1 MASTLEQSSALL
13 AISAMGANGSILVT
27 DTTAITGT
35 FRALLVVEDCTFTT
49 LTTDVTKNG
58 IVTATVGS
66 DWGTQ
71 VTGNVI
77 YAKITAC
84 TLASGKVQLFK

>member
-1 MASTLEQSSALL
+1 MASSLEQSSATW
-13 AISAMGANGSILVT
+13 AISAMGANGSIMVT

-35 FRALLVVEDCTFTT
+35 FRALLVLEDCTFTT

-58 IVTATVGS
+58 IVTLAVGS
-66 DWGTQ
+66 DWGTKSA
-71 VTGNVI
+71 GDVI